1 MKKIYM
7 TPRSRYVALDTE
19 SLIANSFKVDNS
31 DGNAITGG
39 DGDDAWTQHQQSI
52 WDYWKDEE

>member
-1 MKKIYM
+1 M

-31 DGNAITGG
+31 EDNAITGEN
-39 DGDDAWTQHQQSI
+39 GDDAWTQHNQSI
-52 WDYWKDEE
+52 WDYWKDEEF